1 MSYMDL
7 KSAPKRED
15 RLKACIAHGDTVC
28 GLGGK
33 GKKSCLVD
41 DGERGFTQGSICL
54 LLPALAMLNTLPD
67 NVVLMHSAIGCGTC
81 THSQNAN
88 VRFGGNVRWGTVKDG
103 VWLSTALNETDVIS
117 GGEGKLEQAILEAD
131 QRYHPFSISV
141 VSGCVPGIIGDDI
154 DNVVK
159 QLQPRVKAKLLPV
172 HCEGFKTKI
181 WATAYDAVYHSIG
194 RTLLESNETDSRF
207 DSAQRTSRSLSGVEG
222 EGEDAGLVPYRG
234 LERLPRTVNLMNV
247 SSMGRIDELEL
258 TRLLEA
264 LGLEVNVFPVFAH
277 PQGMV
282 KATQAALSIST
293 CPTHD
298 DYFLTYLEERF
309 GAPYLL
315 KHMPIGI
322 QNSGLWLRDVARHFG
337 QEEQAEE
344 IIRREEGELREALA
358 EFRPLFQ
365 GKTVFVSAGE
375 FRALATAR
383 LLEELGFRV
392 TGIRSFHHDEFAQ
405 GEYDKLAASAQEDY
419 PIDIANVQPFEEAN
433 LLKRIKPDLFLG
445 HANGNAT
452 AAKLGIATHVIYNTG
467 LAYIGYRGAY
477 DLARRLARQLKNPRY
492 NERLA
497 ENITLPYTDGWYHSP
512 PFSYINSR
520 GGTTP

>member
-1 MSYMDL
+1 MSYIDL
-7 KSAPKRED
+7 KSAPKREE
-15 RLKACIAHGDTVC
+15 RLKACIAHGGSICD
-28 GLGGK
+28 LGGK

-88 VRFGGNVRWGTVKDG
+88 VRFGGNVRWGAVKDG
-103 VWLSTALNETDVIS
+103 IWLSTALNETDVIG
-117 GGEGKLEQAILEAD
+117 GGEEKLEQAIIEAD
-131 QRYHPFSISV
+131 ERYKPFSISV

-194 RTLLESNETDSRF
+194 RTLLESNGAQETV
-207 DSAQRTSRSLSGVEG
+207 TG
-222 EGEDAGLVPYRG
+222 EGEPGLTPYQG

-247 SSMGRIDELEL
+247 SSMGRVDELEL
-258 TRLLEA
+258 TRLLTS

-277 PQGMV
+277 PAGMV
-282 KATQAALSIST
+282 TATQAALSVST

-309 GAPYLL
+309 GVPYLL

-322 QNSGLWLRDVARHFG
+322 ENSGLWLRDVARHFG
-337 QEEQAEE
+337 QEAQAEAL
-344 IIRREEGELREALA
+344 IRHEEEQLQAALA
-358 EFRPLFQ
+358 EFRPLFA

-477 DLARRLARQLKNPRY
+477 DLARRLARQLKNPSY
-492 NERLA
+492 NRRLA
-497 ENITLPYTDGWYHSP
+497 ENLRLPYSDTWYEAP

-520 GGTTP
+520 GGATQ